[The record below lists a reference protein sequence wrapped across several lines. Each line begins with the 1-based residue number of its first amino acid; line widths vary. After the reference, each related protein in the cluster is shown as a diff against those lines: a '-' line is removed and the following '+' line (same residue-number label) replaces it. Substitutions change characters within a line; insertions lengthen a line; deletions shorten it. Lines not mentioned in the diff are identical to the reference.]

1 MINVIEKEKQL
12 AIQLFLVWVIITLLA
27 FIWFEVFKLTEI
39 AYLPVD
45 DVNLESVNPSL
56 IIPEFV
62 VE

>member
-1 MINVIEKEKQL
+1 MIDVIEKEKQL

-27 FIWFEVFKLTEI
+27 FIWFETFKPTEI

-62 VE
+62 IE